1 VEIRV
6 NELRG
11 KLHGARV
18 TTPYRNRMEFKNQ
31 PLAAYK
37 NILIRVLKWVN
48 LRPEE
53 GPRTLLM
60 FAFYATTSVGL
71 RWVEDSSIALFLDK
85 YGAET
90 LPLIYIAS
98 AVVGIALV
106 FFYSWLQK
114 IFPLRWVIVAAVPCM
129 VIPLILLPVGLQFNI
144 TRNFQAEQLALFSV
158 FLLRLWVDALYVI
171 NQLNTSIAANQLFNI
186 QEIKRTYPLVSSGVL
201 VADVIGG
208 FSLPTLVRFLKLDKV
223 ILIGAL
229 VIVLGTA
236 ILLHLSKKYPQAF
249 SDAPQRKINKS
260 QVSRARRLSSPL
272 RRYALRLFLFG
283 LLIQAIGLL
292 VDFQYLTQL
301 ESTFQGKEITSF
313 LGVFG
318 GTLGLFELATQL
330 FVSSR
335 AIERLGIFF
344 TTAILPVGVGVL
356 LVALAILSFLS
367 MTSAFFGLKVPV
379 LSLLWG
385 LTLIKF
391 LDELVRYTFVANTG
405 TLLFQPIPEKVR
417 SRVQTLSGGFAEAA
431 AAGFAGFIIL
441 ITQWITSNF
450 ISVSWHNLILIV
462 ETAIVAIICVGVI
475 WVLRSQYVDLLVL
488 SAERGQLSVTNVDL
502 PFFKRAVIKALRETG
517 NESDKLS
524 CIELLSQ
531 IDPQGA
537 GEVLAPE
544 LPKLT
549 PTLQHR
555 SLQVM
560 LEYDV
565 NPAYLPSVR
574 SLKENPQTK
583 ANPNIFALALRY
595 VFLAE
600 VSPNSNQLEEYL
612 NPEQNPVIRG
622 TAAALLLTQG
632 TTKQKFAATKTLKWM
647 LTNKEE
653 NIRVS
658 GVKSLAEA
666 AYLESLRIYIP
677 SLLEDE
683 SLRVRSAVLEM
694 IAVNH
699 LEEYYSALILGL
711 HYKPTRLVVMKS
723 LIKLGNEVLPMLS
736 ELVHDFYQPEIARV
750 YALRTMSQIE
760 TLEASDTLWQHLE
773 TSKGK
778 IKSHILRVLIKRHQQ
793 HGISAL
799 VDRSYETRVQALI
812 EGELILLA
820 QIYAASVDFKSQGEI
835 YAAYIEFKTGE
846 TLQNFHSKKKVVAL
860 CRLVQKALSELE
872 IDIKERLFLLLKLLY
887 PVEKINAAAFNLN
900 SESGVTLARGLEILE
915 HTIDLP
921 CKPILLNIFDR
932 RPATEKLQKLVEAG
946 LSKYEQMAVNER
958 TRALLELENSLSDW
972 CWACC
977 IHFAQVARIKLKPA
991 QIEGSLRHPCGFV
1004 REAAVAYLSVASP
1017 RLFIKVIPQLKK
1029 DSHPLVVAQ
1038 VNQFIDK
1045 YKLN

>member
-1 VEIRV
+1 M
-6 NELRG
+6 EL
-11 KLHGARV
+11 K
-18 TTPYRNRMEFKNQ
+18 
-31 PLAAYK
+31 AAYN
-37 NILIRVLKWVN
+37 NILIRVLRWVN

-53 GPRTLLM
+53 GSRTLLM

-71 RWVEDSSIALFLDK
+71 RWVEDSSIALFLDR
-85 YGAET
+85 YGADT

-106 FFYSWLQK
+106 FLYSWLQK
-114 IFPLRWVIVAAVPCM
+114 IFPLRWLIVATVPCM
-129 VIPLILLPVGLQFNI
+129 VIPLILLPIGLQFNI

-171 NQLNTSIAANQLFNI
+171 NQINTSIAANQLFNI
-186 QEIKRTYPLVSSGVL
+186 QEIKRTYPLVSSGIL

-208 FSLPTLVRFLKLDKV
+208 FSLPTLVKFLKLDKV

-236 ILLHLSKKYPQAF
+236 ILLHLSKKYPLAF
-249 SDAPQRKINKS
+249 SDASPQKKINKS

-292 VDFQYLTQL
+292 VDFQYLSQL
-301 ESTFQGKEITSF
+301 ESTFKGKDITSF

-318 GTLGLFELATQL
+318 GILGLFELATQL

-335 AIERLGIFF
+335 AIERLGVFF
-344 TTAILPVGVGVL
+344 TTAILPVGVGTL
-356 LVALAILSFLS
+356 LTGLAIVSPLS
-367 MTSAFFGLKVPV
+367 MTSVFFGLEIPG
-379 LSLLWG
+379 LLLWG

-391 LDELVRYTFVANTG
+391 LDELVRYTFVANTA

-431 AAGFAGFIIL
+431 AAGFTGFIIL
-441 ITQWITSNF
+441 ITQWVASKF
-450 ISVSWHNLILIV
+450 IPESWHHLILILQ
-462 ETAIVAIICVGVI
+462 TAIVAIICVGVI

-488 SAERGQLSVTNVDL
+488 SAERGHLSVTNVDL
-502 PFFKRAVIKALRETG
+502 PFFKRAVVKALRETG
-517 NESDKLS
+517 NEADKLS

-531 IDPQGA
+531 IDPRRA

-549 PTLQHR
+549 PALQHR
-555 SLQVM
+555 SLEVM

-612 NPEQNPVIRG
+612 SPEQHTVIRG
-622 TAAALLLTQG
+622 TAAALLLTEG
-632 TTKQKFAATKTLKWM
+632 TTKQKVAATKTLKWM

-653 NIRVS
+653 DIRVF

-666 AYLESLRIYIP
+666 AYLQSLRIYIP
-677 SLLEDE
+677 SLLEDK

-694 IAVNH
+694 IATNH
-699 LEEYYSALILGL
+699 LEEHYSALILGL
-711 HYKPTRLVVMKS
+711 HHKPTRLVVMKS
-723 LIKLGNEVLPMLS
+723 LVKLGNEVLPMLS
-736 ELVHDFYQPEIARV
+736 NLVHDFYQPEIARV

-760 TLEASDTLWQHLE
+760 TLEATDILWEHLE

-812 EGELILLA
+812 IGELILLG
-820 QIYAASVDFKSQGEI
+820 QVYAASIDFKSQGEI

-860 CRLVQKALSELE
+860 CKLVQKAILELE

-887 PVEKINAAAFNLN
+887 PLDKINAAAFNLN

-932 RPATEKLQKLVEAG
+932 RPATEKVQKLVEAG

-1029 DSHPLVVAQ
+1029 DSHPLVIAQ
-1038 VNQFIDK
+1038 VNEFIEK

>member
-1 VEIRV
+1 M
-6 NELRG
+6 EL
-11 KLHGARV
+11 KV
-18 TTPYRNRMEFKNQ
+18 
-31 PLAAYK
+31 AYK

-53 GPRTLLM
+53 APRTLLM

-90 LPLIYIAS
+90 LPWIYIAS

-106 FFYSWLQK
+106 FLYSWLQR
-114 IFPLRWVIVAAVPCM
+114 IFPLRWVIVAALPCM
-129 VIPLILLPVGLQFNI
+129 VIPLILLPVGLQI
-144 TRNFQAEQLALFSV
+144 TLSTNLQASQLALFSV

-208 FSLPTLVRFLKLDKV
+208 FSLPTLVRFLKLDKI

-229 VIVLGTA
+229 VIVLGTS

-249 SDAPQRKINKS
+249 SDIPRQINKS

-292 VDFQYLTQL
+292 VDFQYLSQL

-313 LGVFG
+313 LGLFG

-335 AIERLGIFF
+335 AIERLGVFF
-344 TTAILPVGVGVL
+344 TTAILPVGVGALLTVL
-356 LVALAILSFLS
+356 AVLSSLS
-367 MTSAFFGLKVPV
+367 ITSAFFGLKIPI
-379 LSLLWG
+379 SLLWG

-431 AAGFAGFIIL
+431 AAGFAGFLIL
-441 ITQWITSNF
+441 MTQQIAGNF
-450 ISVSWHNLILIV
+450 IPVDWQNVVLIV

-488 SAERGQLSVTNVDL
+488 SAESGQLSVTNVDL
-502 PFFKRAVIKALRETG
+502 PFFKRAVIKALREKG
-517 NESDKLS
+517 NEDDKHS

-537 GEVLAPE
+537 GEVLAPQ
-544 LPKLT
+544 LPMLT
-549 PTLQHR
+549 SALQHK

-565 NPAYLPSVR
+565 NPRFLPQVR
-574 SLKENPQTK
+574 NLLENSLSK

-612 NPEQNPVIRG
+612 DAEQNPVIRG

-632 TTKQKFAATKTLKWM
+632 TTKQKVAATKTLQWM
-647 LTNKEE
+647 LTNPEE
-653 NIRVS
+653 EIRVS

-666 AYLESLRIYIP
+666 AYLQSLRIYIP

-683 SLRVRSAVLEM
+683 SLKVRNAVLEM
-694 IAVNH
+694 IAANH
-699 LEEYYSALILGL
+699 LDEHYPALIKGL
-711 HYKPTRLVVMKS
+711 HYKSTRLTVMKS
-723 LIKLGNEVLPMLS
+723 LVKLGNEILPMLS
-736 ELVHDFYQPEIARV
+736 NLIHNFYEPEIARV

-760 TLEASDTLWQHLE
+760 TLEATDTLWQHLE
-773 TSKGK
+773 TAKGK
-778 IKSHILRVLIKRHQQ
+778 IKSHTLRVLLKRHQQ
-793 HGISAL
+793 HEISAL

-812 EGELILLA
+812 EGELILLGE
-820 QIYAASVDFKSQGEI
+820 IYAASVDFKSQGEV

-860 CRLVQKALSELE
+860 CRLVQKALTELE

-887 PVEKINAAAFNLN
+887 PLDKINAAAFNLN
-900 SESGVTLARGLEILE
+900 SESRVTVARGLEILE
-915 HTIDLP
+915 HTINLP
-921 CKPILLNIFDR
+921 SKSILLSILDQ
-932 RPATEKLQKLVEAG
+932 RPPTEKLQKLVETG
-946 LSKYEQMAVNER
+946 YLQYEQMAVNDR
-958 TRALLELENSLSDW
+958 TRKILELENSLSDW

-977 IHFAQVARIKLKPA
+977 IHFAQVARIKLKPI

-1004 REAAVAYLSVASP
+1004 REAAVAYLSIASP
-1017 RLFIKVIPQLKK
+1017 RLFIKVIPQLKN
-1029 DSHPLVVAQ
+1029 DSHPLVIAQ
-1038 VNQFIDK
+1038 VNEFIEKYKIDK
-1045 YKLN
+1045 

>member
-1 VEIRV
+1 
-6 NELRG
+6 
-11 KLHGARV
+11 
-18 TTPYRNRMEFKNQ
+18 MESKV
-31 PLAAYK
+31 AYK
-37 NILIRVLKWVN
+37 NILIRVLRWVN

-53 GPRTLLM
+53 APRTLLM

-85 YGAET
+85 YGANT

-106 FFYSWLQK
+106 FLYSWLQK
-114 IFPLRWVIVAAVPCM
+114 VFPLRWVIVAALPCM
-129 VIPLILLPVGLQFNI
+129 VIPLILLPVVLQI
-144 TRNFQAEQLALFSV
+144 TLSTNLQASQLALFSV

-171 NQLNTSIAANQLFNI
+171 NQINTSIAANQLFNI

-208 FSLPTLVRFLKLDKV
+208 FSLPTLVRFLKLDKI

-229 VIVLGTA
+229 VIVLGTS

-249 SDAPQRKINKS
+249 SDVTQRQINKS

-272 RRYALRLFLFG
+272 RRYAFRLFLFG

-292 VDFQYLTQL
+292 VDFQYLSQL

-313 LGVFG
+313 LGLFG

-335 AIERLGIFF
+335 AIERLGVFF
-344 TTAILPVGVGVL
+344 TTAILPVGVGILLTVL
-356 LVALAILSFLS
+356 AVLSSLS
-367 MTSAFFGLKVPV
+367 MTSALFGLKIPS

-431 AAGFAGFIIL
+431 AAGLAGFIIL
-441 ITQWITSNF
+441 ITQWIAGNF
-450 ISVSWHNLILIV
+450 IPTDWQNLVLII

-488 SAERGQLSVTNVDL
+488 SADSGQLSVTNVDL
-502 PFFKRAVIKALRETG
+502 PFFKRAVIKALREKG
-517 NESDKLS
+517 NEADKHS

-537 GEVLAPE
+537 GEVLAPQ
-544 LPKLT
+544 LPMLT
-549 PTLQHR
+549 PALQHK

-565 NPAYLPSVR
+565 NPAYLPQVR
-574 SLKENPQTK
+574 NLLENSLSK

-600 VSPNSNQLEEYL
+600 LSPNSDQLEEYL
-612 NPEQNPVIRG
+612 DPEQNPVIRG
-622 TAAALLLTQG
+622 TTAALLLTQG
-632 TTKQKFAATKTLKWM
+632 TTKQKVAATKTLQWM
-647 LTNKEE
+647 LTNPEE
-653 NIRVS
+653 EIRVL
-658 GVKSLAEA
+658 GVKSLTEA
-666 AYLESLRIYIP
+666 AYLQSLRIYIP

-694 IAVNH
+694 IAANH
-699 LEEYYSALILGL
+699 LEEHYSALIKGL
-711 HYKPTRLVVMKS
+711 HYKPTRLIVMKS
-723 LIKLGNEVLPMLS
+723 LVKLGNEVLPMLS
-736 ELVHDFYQPEIARV
+736 NLVHNFYEPEIARV

-760 TLEASDTLWQHLE
+760 TLEASDTLWHHLE

-778 IKSHILRVLIKRHQQ
+778 IKSHILRVLLKRHQQ

-799 VDRSYETRVQALI
+799 VDRVL
-812 EGELILLA
+812 
-820 QIYAASVDFKSQGEI
+820 
-835 YAAYIEFKTGE
+835 
-846 TLQNFHSKKKVVAL
+846 
-860 CRLVQKALSELE
+860 
-872 IDIKERLFLLLKLLY
+872 
-887 PVEKINAAAFNLN
+887 
-900 SESGVTLARGLEILE
+900 
-915 HTIDLP
+915 
-921 CKPILLNIFDR
+921 
-932 RPATEKLQKLVEAG
+932 
-946 LSKYEQMAVNER
+946 
-958 TRALLELENSLSDW
+958 
-972 CWACC
+972 
-977 IHFAQVARIKLKPA
+977 
-991 QIEGSLRHPCGFV
+991 
-1004 REAAVAYLSVASP
+1004 
-1017 RLFIKVIPQLKK
+1017 
-1029 DSHPLVVAQ
+1029 
-1038 VNQFIDK
+1038 
-1045 YKLN
+1045 

>member
-1 VEIRV
+1 M
-6 NELRG
+6 EL
-11 KLHGARV
+11 K
-18 TTPYRNRMEFKNQ
+18 
-31 PLAAYK
+31 AAYK
-37 NILIRVLKWVN
+37 NVLIRVLKWVN

-53 GPRTLLM
+53 GSRTLLM

-106 FFYSWLQK
+106 FLYSWLQK

-144 TRNFQAEQLALFSV
+144 TENLQAEQLALFSV

-229 VIVLGTA
+229 VIVLGTS
-236 ILLHLSKKYPQAF
+236 ILSHLSKEYPQAF
-249 SDAPQRKINKS
+249 SNTPQLKINKS
-260 QVSRARRLSSPL
+260 QASRARRLSSPL

-292 VDFQYLTQL
+292 VDFQYLSQL
-301 ESTFQGKEITSF
+301 ESTFQGKDITSF

-335 AIERLGIFF
+335 AIERLGVFF
-344 TTAILPVGVGVL
+344 TTAILPVGVGFS
-356 LVALAILSFLS
+356 LVVLAILSSLTI
-367 MTSAFFGLKVPV
+367 TSALFGFKIPIL
-379 LSLLWG
+379 LLLWG

-391 LDELVRYTFVANTG
+391 IDELMRYTFVANAG
-405 TLLFQPIPEKVR
+405 TLLFQPIPETVR
-417 SRVQTLSGGFAEAA
+417 SHVQTLSGGFAEAA
-431 AAGFAGFIIL
+431 AAGFTGFVIL
-441 ITQWITSNF
+441 LTQWISNYY
-450 ISVSWHNLILIV
+450 IPESWHNLILIL

-488 SAERGQLSVTNVDL
+488 SAEGGHLSVTNVDL

-517 NESDKLS
+517 NEADKLS
-524 CIELLSQ
+524 CIELLTQ

-549 PTLQHR
+549 PALQHR
-555 SLQVM
+555 SLEVM

-574 SLKENPQTK
+574 SLKENPQIK

-600 VSPNSNQLEEYL
+600 VSPNSNQLETYLSAEY
-612 NPEQNPVIRG
+612 NPVIRG
-622 TAAALLLTQG
+622 TAAVLLLTQG
-632 TTKQKFAATKTLKWM
+632 TTKQKVAATKTLKWM

-653 NIRVS
+653 DIRVA
-658 GVKSLAEA
+658 GVKSLTEA
-666 AYLESLRIYIP
+666 VYLQSLRMYIP

-694 IAVNH
+694 IAANH
-699 LEEYYSALILGL
+699 LEEHYLTLIQGL
-711 HYKPTRLVVMKS
+711 HYRPTRLIVMKS
-723 LIKLGNEVLPMLS
+723 LVKLGNEVLLMLS
-736 ELVHDFYQPEIARV
+736 DLVHDFYQPEIVRV
-750 YALRTMSQIE
+750 YALRTMGQIE
-760 TLEASDTLWQHLE
+760 TLEASNTLWEHLE

-778 IKSHILRVLIKRHQQ
+778 IKSYVLRVLIKRHQQ

-799 VDRSYETRVQALI
+799 VDRSYENRVKALI
-812 EGELILLA
+812 EGELILLG

-846 TLQNFHSKKKVVAL
+846 TLENFHSRKKVVAL
-860 CRLVQKALSELE
+860 CKLVQKAISELE

-900 SESGVTLARGLEILE
+900 SESGVTLARGIEILE

-921 CKPILLNIFDR
+921 YKSILLNIFDR
-932 RPATEKLQKLVEAG
+932 RPATEKLKKLVEAE

-958 TRALLELENSLSDW
+958 TRVLLELENSLSDW

-977 IHFAQVARIKLKPA
+977 IHFAQVARIKLKPS

-1004 REAAVAYLSVASP
+1004 REAAVAYLSIASP
-1017 RLFIKVIPQLKK
+1017 RLFIKVIPQLKQ
-1029 DSHPLVVAQ
+1029 DSHPLVIAQ
-1038 VNQFIDK
+1038 INEFIEK
-1045 YKLN
+1045 YRLS

>member
-1 VEIRV
+1 M
-6 NELRG
+6 EL
-11 KLHGARV
+11 KV
-18 TTPYRNRMEFKNQ
+18 
-31 PLAAYK
+31 AYK
-37 NILIRVLKWVN
+37 NILIRVLRWVN

-53 GPRTLLM
+53 APRTLLM

-90 LPLIYIAS
+90 LPWIYIAS

-106 FFYSWLQK
+106 FLYSWLQK
-114 IFPLRWVIVAAVPCM
+114 IFPMRWVIVAALPCM
-129 VIPLILLPVGLQFNI
+129 VIPLILLPVILQI
-144 TRNFQAEQLALFSV
+144 TLSTNLQASQLALFSV

-171 NQLNTSIAANQLFNI
+171 NQINTSIAANQLFNI

-208 FSLPTLVRFLKLDKV
+208 FSLPTLVRFLKLDKI

-229 VIVLGTA
+229 VIVLGTS

-249 SDAPQRKINKS
+249 SDITQRQINKS

-272 RRYALRLFLFG
+272 RRYAFRLFLFG

-292 VDFQYLTQL
+292 VDFQYLSQL

-313 LGVFG
+313 LGLFG

-335 AIERLGIFF
+335 AIERLGVFF
-344 TTAILPVGVGVL
+344 TTAILPVGVGALLIVL
-356 LVALAILSFLS
+356 AVLSSLS
-367 MTSAFFGLKVPV
+367 MTSAFFGWKIPI
-379 LSLLWG
+379 SLLWG

-431 AAGFAGFIIL
+431 AAGLAGFIIL
-441 ITQWITSNF
+441 VTQWISTHF
-450 ISVSWHNLILIV
+450 ISVDWQNLVLII

-488 SAERGQLSVTNVDL
+488 SADSGQLSVTNIDL
-502 PFFKRAVIKALRETG
+502 PFFKRAVIKALREKG
-517 NESDKLS
+517 NEADKHS

-537 GEVLAPE
+537 GEVLAPQ
-544 LPKLT
+544 LPMLT
-549 PTLQHR
+549 PALQHK

-565 NPAYLPSVR
+565 NPTYLPQIR
-574 SLKENPQTK
+574 NLLENSLSK

-600 VSPNSNQLEEYL
+600 LSPNSDRLEVYL
-612 NPEQNPVIRG
+612 DPEQNPVIRG

-632 TTKQKFAATKTLKWM
+632 TTKQKVAATKTLQWM
-647 LTNKEE
+647 LTNEE
-653 NIRVS
+653 EEIRAL
-658 GVKSLAEA
+658 GVKSLTEA
-666 AYLESLRIYIP
+666 AYLQSLRIYIP

-694 IAVNH
+694 IAANH
-699 LEEYYSALILGL
+699 LEEHYSALIKGL
-711 HYKPTRLVVMKS
+711 HYKSTRLVVMKS
-723 LIKLGNEVLPMLS
+723 LVKLGNEVLPMLS
-736 ELVHDFYQPEIARV
+736 NLVHDFYEPEIARV

-760 TLEASDTLWQHLE
+760 TLEASDTLWHHLE
-773 TSKGK
+773 TSRGK
-778 IKSHILRVLIKRHQQ
+778 IKSHILRVLLKRHQQ

-812 EGELILLA
+812 EGELILLS
-820 QIYAASVDFKSQGEI
+820 QIYAASVDFKSQGEV

-846 TLQNFHSKKKVVAL
+846 TMQNFHSKKKVVAL
-860 CRLVQKALSELE
+860 CRLVQKAISELE

-887 PVEKINAAAFNLN
+887 PLDKINAAAFNLN
-900 SESGVTLARGLEILE
+900 SESQVTVARGLEILE
-915 HTIDLP
+915 HTINLP
-921 CKPILLNIFDR
+921 SKNILLSIFDK
-932 RPATEKLQKLVEAG
+932 RPPTEKLQKLVEAG
-946 LSKYEQMAVNER
+946 YTQYEQMAVNDR
-958 TRALLELENSLSDW
+958 TRKLLELENSLSDW

-977 IHFAQVARIKLKPA
+977 IHFAQVARIKLKA
-991 QIEGSLRHPCGFV
+991 VQIEGSLRHPCGFV
-1004 REAAVAYLSVASP
+1004 REAAVAYLSIASP

-1029 DSHPLVVAQ
+1029 DSHPLVIAQ
-1038 VNQFIDK
+1038 VNEFIEKYKIDK
-1045 YKLN
+1045 